1 MNSIKQ
7 ILGDRC
13 KLLRFAPFVAAL
25 TAFFLLGVN
34 VPAAGANAPGKDTPK
49 NSHEYYSIRDP
60 KVDSKLS
67 ADKRARVQRDTVF
80 KKRQELRK
88 NIQDL
93 MAGKPAS
100 GGGDK

>member
-1 MNSIKQ
+1 LQ
-7 ILGDRC
+7 
-13 KLLRFAPFVAAL
+13 FASFAAAL

-34 VPAAGANAPGKDTPK
+34 VPYAGANAPGKDTPK

-60 KVDSKLS
+60 KVDPKLS
-67 ADKRARVQRDTVF
+67 ADKRARIQRDNVF

-93 MAGKPAS
+93 MAGKQPASS